1 MRDRSLMLISTITFP
16 SVVKQRFPGPTG
28 PGKKK
33 KTGLSVVVVRAGD
46 T

>member
-1 MRDRSLMLISTITFP
+1 MLISTITLSFGCQTA
-16 SVVKQRFPGPTG
+16 VPGTPRGTG
-28 PGKKK
+28 NKK

>member
-1 MRDRSLMLISTITFP
+1 MLISTITLSIGCQTAVP
-16 SVVKQRFPGPTG
+16 RTERR
-28 PGKKK
+28 PGKKE